1 MSFQVRK
8 AERKKAKLKLGISG
22 PSGSGKTYSSLLLA
36 HGIAGDWDKV
46 TIIDTENGSGEL
58 YTHLG
63 RYNVISFAPPYSP
76 QRYVEAI
83 TAAWKG
89 GAEVIVIDS
98 ISHEWDGK
106 GGCLDIQTKL
116 GGKYQDWAKVTPM
129 HNSFVE
135 AILQVPVHVIVTT
148 RKKQDYEMS
157 RDANGKNKVEKVGL
171 KEIQRDGFEYE
182 LTINFDVE
190 INHFAVASKDRTGLF
205 MPRSCFQITEET
217 GRELLAWAES
227 GAELAPVES
236 PKPSTSSTNTVPLTN
251 GKVRTLAPETDAN
264 VLKEKAVTSEH
275 QTTTSVDEKE
285 SIKNKIR
292 ELCGELKWGS
302 AELIETAKIATGKEL
317 QNLNEK
323 DLRVLLLFIEEVATG
338 KLPTQE
344 ADSIPF

>member
-236 PKPSTSSTNTVPLTN
+236 PKPQTSTSRINMESDGTMTKHSTASSDQKSEESDGVIIN
-251 GKVRTLAPETDAN
+251 
-264 VLKEKAVTSEH
+264 KEYFK
-275 QTTTSVDEKE
+275 KE
-285 SIKNKIR
+285 IIKMR
-292 ELCGELKWGS
+292 DELKWNNADLEES
-302 AELIETAKIATGKEL
+302 SKLATGKTL
-317 QNLNEK
+317 TLLNEG
-323 DLRVLLLFIEEVATG
+323 DLKSLLSYMQEVATG